1 MEPLVNLD
9 EFASALIIKPS
20 SFGDI
25 IHALPAVH
33 AIKQAHPAL
42 QLHWLSNP
50 EWMPLL
56 EGNPDIAQIIPFPRK
71 EFGKII
77 GLPSLLLWVRKWN
90 TMPREIPEL
99 ALDFQGLFRS
109 GLLALTRG
117 ARPILGLSDA
127 REGAAKFYDH
137 AIPVDASAHAVDR
150 YLEMPRALGIEVGPK
165 DIQFPL
171 PLGLAK
177 AGVTLPENY
186 ILIHPY
192 SRGEGKSLRHE
203 VIQSLCDC
211 LSPHPVIVVGISAE
225 AEQVQGAHVTSFVNE
240 TSLLE
245 LIWLIRHARGVV
257 SVDSG
262 PMHLASAITSNLLG
276 IHTWSNPRK
285 VGPYDPQAWI
295 LKAGRIAHR
304 TEFSDE
310 EVLQDHPVETS
321 DARRMA
327 DFVLRQWLS

>member
-1 MEPLVNLD
+1 MELPVNLD
-9 EFASALIIKPS
+9 EFASALVIKPS

-25 IHALPAVH
+25 IHTLPAVH
-33 AIKQAHPAL
+33 AIKHAYP
-42 QLHWLSNP
+42 QLNLRWLSNP

-56 EGNPDIAQIIPFPRK
+56 EGSPDITQVIPFPRK
-71 EFGKII
+71 EFKGISA
-77 GLPSLLLWVRKWN
+77 LPALFSWARKFN
-90 TMPREIPEL
+90 AMDRELPEL

-109 GLLALTRG
+109 GMIARTRG
-117 ARPILGLSDA
+117 ASPVLGLSDA
-127 REGAAKFYDH
+127 REGAGKFYDH
-137 AIPVDASAHAVDR
+137 TIPVDANAHAVDR
-150 YLEMPRALGIEVGPK
+150 YLELPRALGISVGPQ

-171 PLGLAK
+171 PLGQAK

-203 VIQSLCDC
+203 VIQSLTDC
-211 LSPHPVIVVGISAE
+211 LSPHQVIVVGVSPE
-225 AEQVQGAHVTSFVNE
+225 AQNVKGVHVTSFVND
-240 TSLLE
+240 TTLLE
-245 LIWLIRHARGVV
+245 LIWLIRNARGVV

-285 VGPYDPQAWI
+285 VGPYDPEAWI

-304 TEFSDE
+304 QEFTDE
-310 EVLQDHPVETS
+310 EVLQDQAVETS

-327 DFVLRQWLS
+327 DFVLRQWFS